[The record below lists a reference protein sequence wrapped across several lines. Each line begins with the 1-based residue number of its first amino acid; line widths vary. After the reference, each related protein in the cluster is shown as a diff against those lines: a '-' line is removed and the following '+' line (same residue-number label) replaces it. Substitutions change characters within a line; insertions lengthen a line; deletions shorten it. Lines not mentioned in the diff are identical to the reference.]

1 MQRITIDFNGQIG
14 APGEQ
19 VQASASDTASAADGG
34 PAPSASPLS
43 TEGTGGEEASDAGT
57 PPAWLSEAIA
67 SASTE
72 NVNSDVEDA
81 GPAPS
86 E

>member
-1 MQRITIDFNGQIG
+1 MQRITIDFNGQVG
-14 APGEQ
+14 DPGEHSPSP
-19 VQASASDTASAADGG
+19 AGDTTSAADGG
-34 PAPSASPLS
+34 PAASVSPLS
-43 TEGTGGEEASDAGT
+43 TEGTGGEEASNAGT